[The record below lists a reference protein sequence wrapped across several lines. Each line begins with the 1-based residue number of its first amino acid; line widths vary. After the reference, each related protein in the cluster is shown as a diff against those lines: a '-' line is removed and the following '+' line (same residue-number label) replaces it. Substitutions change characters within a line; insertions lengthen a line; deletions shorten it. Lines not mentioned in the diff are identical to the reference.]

1 MLFLGEMLKCL
12 MILFPPQSESQ
23 PSPLPDP
30 SQRSLA
36 SKVAKAGGKSHQM
49 ARVLDRIVPNTSP
62 QGWTSGHKSF
72 HGLIAGLLGQTF
84 LRKALSAIPDGAEGL
99 IILSVSCLDQ
109 PCQSI

>member
-1 MLFLGEMLKCL
+1 MLYLEEMLQCL
-12 MILFPPQSESQ
+12 MILFPQQSESQ
-23 PSPLPDP
+23 PSLPDP
-30 SQRSLA
+30 CQRSLA
-36 SKVAKAGGKSHQM
+36 SKVAKAGGKSHRM

-99 IILSVSCLDQ
+99 IILSVSRLDQ